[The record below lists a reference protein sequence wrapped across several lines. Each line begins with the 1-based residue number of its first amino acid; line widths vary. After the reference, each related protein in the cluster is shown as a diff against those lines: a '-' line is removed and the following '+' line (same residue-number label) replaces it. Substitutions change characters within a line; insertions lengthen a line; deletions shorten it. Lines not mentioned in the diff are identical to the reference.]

1 MTEPQRI
8 IVRAVVTET
17 GDLHLCNTGL
27 SLLFGVPEE
36 AIMPGIEH
44 PKSWEQ
50 AAVRRIQEAEAHGS
64 GSGLGAVLA
73 YWTDVE
79 RDGVELVLL
88 EQDDRGGA

>member
-1 MTEPQRI
+1 MTEPKRI

-17 GDLHLCNTGL
+17 GELHLCNTGL

-50 AAVRRIQEAEAHGS
+50 AAIRRAKEAATNGHE
-64 GSGLGAVLA
+64 GLVACLG
-73 YWTDVE
+73 YWCDRE
-79 RDGVELVLL
+79 RDNAELVVIQ
-88 EQDDRGGA
+88 QDEREP